1 MIRFTHLFFLLL
13 LLMAAPLLAQS
24 KAPPAPQSDQA
35 AQIKAQDAKIEALTK
50 SVGEARYE
58 KNIAEIKAEILQS
71 QTSWFE
77 ILTSA
82 MIGLFG
88 VLITAVVIYFVFK
101 FDSDARTKIE
111 QAVKASERLT
121 NDAVQ
126 KLTAETDLALASAKQ
141 LLEEAKAA
149 VADIHVERETA
160 RELTKGMSPGEAP
173 SDPATQEKI
182 ADLARMAKLKP
193 RKERTIDDYRALVTD
208 AFIQKDWDAMERR
221 ASAMAYF
228 FEGEADD
235 ESMAFALFNKAYA
248 LGELKRHIDAV
259 AIFDD
264 LVVRYGNHDMAV
276 IQERVCA
283 ALYNKGI
290 DLGKL
295 DRSEDAI
302 AAYDEVL
309 ARFGAI
315 QNPAL
320 QTTIVSA
327 LYNKGVRLGKLN
339 RSEDAIAI
347 YDQVVMRFGDVESD
361 VLQERVAKALFNKG
375 VRLGEQKRRDDAIAT
390 YDAVAVRFDNT
401 KNPAIKEHLFN
412 AIFNKACALAAMG
425 KGNECIKALTLW
437 TERRGGVDCEAIK
450 SESDFDKVRNRK
462 AFKAYLAAHGC
473 A

>member
-1 MIRFTHLFFLLL
+1 MIRFTHHFFILLL
-13 LLMAAPLLAQS
+13 CIAAPVLGQPKNLPVVQYNQIAQKNEQDTKFILLEKRA
-24 KAPPAPQSDQA
+24 D
-35 AQIKAQDAKIEALTK
+35 D
-50 SVGEARYE
+50 ARYQ
-58 KNIAEIKAEILQS
+58 KDIAEIKFELLQS
-71 QTSWFE
+71 QTNWYA
-77 ILTSA
+77 ILTAA

-88 VLITAVVIYFVFK
+88 ILITVAVLYITLRSEK
-101 FDSDARTKIE
+101 
-111 QAVKASERLT
+111 QAVIEARVAAVDMIESERGHI
-121 NDAVQ
+121 Q
-126 KLTAETDLALASAKQ
+126 ALLHQAKN
-141 LLEEAKAA
+141 A

-160 RELTKGMSPGEAP
+160 RELTKGLRADEAP
-173 SDPATQEKI
+173 SDPIMQEKI
-182 ADLARMAKLKP
+182 ADLAKIAKQKP
-193 RKERTIDDYRALVTD
+193 RKERTIDDHRALVTD

-248 LGELKRHIDAV
+248 LGELKRHDEAI

-264 LVVRYGNHDMAV
+264 LVARYGNHDMAV

-302 AAYDEVL
+302 SAYNEVL

-315 QNPAL
+315 QNPSL
-320 QTTIVSA
+320 LVTIVSA

-339 RSEDAIAI
+339 RSEEAIAV
-347 YDQVVMRFGDVESD
+347 YDEVVMRFGGAEGD

-375 VRLGEQKRRDDAIAT
+375 VRLGEQKRQDDAITT
-390 YDAVAVRFDNT
+390 YDAVMVRYGNT
-401 KNPAIKEHLFN
+401 ENPAIKEHLFN
-412 AIFNKACALAAMG
+412 ALFNKACALAVMG
-425 KGNECIKALTLW
+425 KGEECVKVLTLW
-437 TERRGGVDCEAIK
+437 ATRRGSMDCEAIK
-450 SESDFDKVRNRK
+450 SEGDFAKVRDGE
-462 AFKAYLAAHGC
+462 AFKAFLAAHGC